1 MPNESLANK
10 LSVLYN
16 MMRLGAPTGY
26 LLSFFPAMFGL
37 MLAYQEPMHLIYIPI
52 FFIGSVLTRG
62 AGCIINDLIDQ
73 NLDKKVERTR
83 NRPLASGAIS
93 SKGAIMILVILL
105 LCCLGILLSLTR
117 TSIYIG
123 IAAFFMIS
131 LYPLMKRITY
141 FPQVFLGMT
150 FNLGC
155 LIAYAAIA
163 NNISM
168 KAIILYFACG
178 FWTVAYDTIYAFMD
192 IKDDKKVGI
201 KSTALFFEHMNYKE
215 IIFALY
221 SAFILLFIYATWS
234 QMNSF
239 LSVAIILNILG
250 VIWIIKTLDITQ
262 VNNCLVRFKINNYI
276 GFILFLG
283 MLLEKL

>member
-1 MPNESLANK
+1 MPNKSLANK
-10 LSVLYN
+10 LSILYN
-16 MMRLGAPTGY
+16 LMRLGAPTGY

-37 MLAYQEPMHLIYIPI
+37 MLAYRTPMDLLYIPI
-52 FFIGSVLTRG
+52 FFIGSVLTRS

-73 NLDKKVERTR
+73 NLDKKVERTK

-93 SKGAIMILVILL
+93 SKCAILILVILL
-105 LCCLGILLSLTR
+105 LCCLGILLSLTE

-155 LIAYAAIA
+155 LIAYAAIT
-163 NNISM
+163 NNVSM
-168 KAIILYFACG
+168 NAIILYLACG

-201 KSTALFFEHMNYKE
+201 KSTALFFEHMNYKA
-215 IIFALY
+215 IIFTLY
-221 SAFILLFIYATWS
+221 SAFIMLFMYATWN
-234 QMNSF
+234 QIN
-239 LSVAIILNILG
+239 LSPSIAIILSVLSI
-250 VIWIIKTLDITQ
+250 IWIIKTLNIEQ
-262 VNNCLVRFKINNYI
+262 VNNCLVRFKANNYI
-276 GFILFLG
+276 GFMLFLG
-283 MLLEKL
+283 LLLEKL